1 MGGQNLGLGG
11 QALALGGQN
20 LSLMGQNLGHLVAQR
35 AVHCALQ
42 RRADMELGNTYF
54 YFIFDKFY
62 LGNSTYN
69 NTNKKYLS
77 LLSNK
82 RKATS
87 IFIDK

>member
-42 RRADMELGNTYF
+42 RRADMEIGENYCLTF
-54 YFIFDKFY
+54 HFIFDHLY
-62 LGNSTYN
+62 LGNGTITQRIN
-69 NTNKKYLS
+69 N
-77 LLSNK
+77 
-82 RKATS
+82 
-87 IFIDK
+87 